1 MNNSKKDSSKSMRYK
16 EGPKR
21 SFRPNE
27 WYLNQKVHSE
37 TDKFFSGSKGGV
49 PNNPENANSF
59 RPISA
64 PINPQESMSGDFVK
78 RKNPYGDA
86 EQITEGEGPTLVR
99 PNQRGSSF
107 DPPPVPVDKP
117 GKVVPP
123 KASKRKGMN
132 TGVSLIESGPQRD
145 VPEPFFTGIKS

>member
-1 MNNSKKDSSKSMRYK
+1 MANRKSKDESSSMRYK

-27 WYLNQKVHSE
+27 WYLNQKAHSE
-37 TDKFFSGSKGGV
+37 TDKFFSSSKGGV

-59 RPISA
+59 KPIGA
-64 PINPQESMSGDFVK
+64 PVNPKESMSGDFVK
-78 RKNPYGDA
+78 RKNPYGDG
-86 EQITEGEGPTLVR
+86 EQIAVGEGPTLVR

-117 GKVVPP
+117 GKVIPP
-123 KASKRKGMN
+123 KSPRKGMN
-132 TGVSLIESGPQRD
+132 TSVSLVDSGPQRD

>member
-1 MNNSKKDSSKSMRYK
+1 MRYK

-27 WYLNQKVHSE
+27 WYLNQKAHSE
-37 TDKFFSGSKGGV
+37 ADKFFSGSKGGV
-49 PNNPENANSF
+49 PNNPENVNSF
-59 RPISA
+59 RPIGA
-64 PINPQESMSGDFVK
+64 PINPKESMSGDFVK
-78 RKNPYGDA
+78 RKNPYGDG
-86 EQITEGEGPTLVR
+86 EQLAVGEGPTLVR

-117 GKVVPP
+117 GKVIAP
-123 KASKRKGMN
+123 KASKRKGMS
-132 TGVSLIESGPQRD
+132 TGVSLVDSGPQRD

>member
-1 MNNSKKDSSKSMRYK
+1 M
-16 EGPKR
+16 P
-21 SFRPNE
+21 
-27 WYLNQKVHSE
+27 
-37 TDKFFSGSKGGV
+37 
-49 PNNPENANSF
+49 
-59 RPISA
+59 
-64 PINPQESMSGDFVK
+64 GDFVA
-78 RKNPYGDA
+78 RKNPYGDG
-86 EQITEGEGPTLVR
+86 EQLAAGEGVTFVK

-132 TGVSLIESGPQRD
+132 TGVSLIDAGPQRD

>member
-27 WYLNQKVHSE
+27 WYLNQKAHSE
-37 TDKFFSGSKGGV
+37 TDKFFSSSKGGV

-64 PINPQESMSGDFVK
+64 PINPKESMSGDFVK
-78 RKNPYGDA
+78 RKNPYGD
-86 EQITEGEGPTLVR
+86 G
-99 PNQRGSSF
+99 GSSKKIIRILENLNYDNLLKKKF
-107 DPPPVPVDKP
+107 FNI
-117 GKVVPP
+117 
-123 KASKRKGMN
+123 SIKR
-132 TGVSLIESGPQRD
+132 
-145 VPEPFFTGIKS
+145 

>member
-1 MNNSKKDSSKSMRYK
+1 MANRKSKDESSSMRYK

-27 WYLNQKVHSE
+27 WYLNQKAHSE
-37 TDKFFSGSKGGV
+37 TDKFFASSKGGV

-59 RPISA
+59 KPIGA
-64 PINPQESMSGDFVK
+64 PVNPKESMSGDFVK
-78 RKNPYGDA
+78 RKNPYGDG
-86 EQITEGEGPTLVR
+86 EQIAVGEGPTLVR

-117 GKVVPP
+117 GKVIPP
-123 KASKRKGMN
+123 KAPRKGMN
-132 TGVSLIESGPQRD
+132 TSVSLVDSGPQRD

>member
-1 MNNSKKDSSKSMRYK
+1 MRYK

-86 EQITEGEGPTLVR
+86 EQITEGEGPILVR

-107 DPPPVPVDKP
+107 DPPPRRAAQHSQHARKSHS
-117 GKVVPP
+117 GGCRFCRNFK
-123 KASKRKGMN
+123 KAWAGNRSSRTAMD
-132 TGVSLIESGPQRD
+132 P
-145 VPEPFFTGIKS
+145 

>member
-27 WYLNQKVHSE
+27 WYLNQKAHSE
-37 TDKFFSGSKGGV
+37 TDKFFSSSKGGV

-64 PINPQESMSGDFVK
+64 PINPKESMSGDFVK
-78 RKNPYGDA
+78 RKNPYGDG
-86 EQITEGEGPTLVR
+86 EQIAVGEGPTLVR

-107 DPPPVPVDKP
+107 LVGYFSVYHFSTQLKQ
-117 GKVVPP
+117 
-123 KASKRKGMN
+123 KRP
-132 TGVSLIESGPQRD
+132 SGSTTTRGRGRAGATA
-145 VPEPFFTGIKS
+145 PF